1 LAEKLKSHQRTGV
14 LSERELL
21 KGRQVPDRRRLA
33 QGPAVVIEC
42 VEEIPCNPCAGA
54 CPRGAITVAPS
65 LVSLPRVD
73 YAKCNGCALCVAR
86 CPGLAIFVVNYNYSA
101 TEATVTIPWEML
113 PRPDKDGQVTAL
125 DRAGKPVGRAR
136 VVRVLD
142 AKVLDRC
149 AVVTL
154 AVPKRLWKMVRSFRI
169 GRTAGSA
176 GAAPATRA
184 GVGRKR

>member
-1 LAEKLKSHQRTGV
+1 MGDKLKRFQRTGV

-21 KGRQVPDRRRLA
+21 RGRQVPDLKRLK

-42 VEEIPCNPCAGA
+42 VEQIPCNPCAGA
-54 CPRGAITVAPS
+54 CPRRAITVAPS

-86 CPGLAIFVVNYNYSA
+86 CPGLAIFVVDYSFSA
-101 TEATVTIPWEML
+101 AEAAVTLPWEML
-113 PRPDKDGQVTAL
+113 PRPARDAVVTAL
-125 DRAGKPVGRAR
+125 DRSGRPVCRAQ

-142 AKVLDRC
+142 AKALDRC

-154 AVPKRLWKMVRSFRI
+154 AVPKRMWNVVRSFR
-169 GRTAGSA
+169 
-176 GAAPATRA
+176 
-184 GVGRKR
+184 VGRGRSK